1 MSERFSAWWRDRSER
16 ERLMLAIMGAA
27 VFVFIFWLALWRP
40 FHAAMDDAK
49 AEHELAIARLER
61 VKADAAVLK
70 EDDAMPAE
78 PAQTLVT
85 RLAGEAGFTP
95 TRLDPGAE
103 GRVMLAL
110 PSAKPVAL
118 AKWIQLLEA
127 QGVHVEQISLRPNSD
142 ATLSVDATLRARS
155 K

>member
-1 MSERFSAWWRDRSER
+1 MNERFSVWWSGRSER
-16 ERLMLAIMGAA
+16 ERLMLAVMGAA
-27 VFVFIFWLALWRP
+27 LFAFIFWLALWRP
-40 FHAAMDDAK
+40 FHSTMDGAQ

-61 VKADAAVLK
+61 VKADAAALK
-70 EDDAMPAE
+70 EDHAMPAE
-78 PAQTLVT
+78 PAQTLVM

-118 AKWIQLLEA
+118 AKWIQLLET
-127 QGVHVEQISLRPNSD
+127 QGIHVEQISLRPNSD